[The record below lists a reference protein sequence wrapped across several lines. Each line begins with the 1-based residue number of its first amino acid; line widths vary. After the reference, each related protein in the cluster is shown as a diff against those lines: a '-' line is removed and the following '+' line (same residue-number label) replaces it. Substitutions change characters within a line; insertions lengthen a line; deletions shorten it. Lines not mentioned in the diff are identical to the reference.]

1 MKKNVLAILF
11 FILLATTAC
20 EKKERDLAFLHQEM
34 LMAGY
39 TGRYEKPEGA
49 LQLAALNLVGIE
61 DFIALRSDNN
71 NIVVIE
77 FKKDNEK
84 KLMERVESIL
94 GLFEGYL
101 SEEDKKQLTDSKE
114 KLEKQSWQHNNIVL
128 LWENE
133 EPKELER
140 IIRKNF

>member
-1 MKKNVLAILF
+1 MKKNVLTILF
-11 FILLATTAC
+11 FILLVNTSC

-49 LQLAALNLVGIE
+49 LQLAALSLVGVE
-61 DFIALRSDNN
+61 DYIALRSEDN

-77 FKKDNEK
+77 FKKDDEK
-84 KLMERVESIL
+84 ELMERVESIV

-128 LWENE
+128 IWEHE
-133 EPKELER
+133 EPKELEQ